1 MPGAVA
7 VAIAFLGVW
16 LVLGL
21 VALLRAR
28 QADIPAV
35 VRALGRWPR
44 RELRLSRWCCVRRRR
59 AGKANDC
66 FACPA

>member
-1 MPGAVA
+1 MSGSVL
-7 VAIAFLGVW
+7 VTLAFLGVW

-35 VRALGRWPR
+35 VHALGRWLR
-44 RELRLSRWCCVRRRR
+44 R
-59 AGKANDC
+59 
-66 FACPA
+66 